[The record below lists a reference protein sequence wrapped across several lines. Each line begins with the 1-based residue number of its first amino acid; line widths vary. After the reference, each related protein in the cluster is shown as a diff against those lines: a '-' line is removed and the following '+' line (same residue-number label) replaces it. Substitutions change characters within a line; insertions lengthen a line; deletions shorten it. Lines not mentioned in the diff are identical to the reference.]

1 MQKMLFPKRGL
12 PLWDM
17 KLPAALLPVATPH
30 FHAPLTVPLS
40 LTEAPKEVMIVP
52 AMKVKKGQPLFTDEA
67 DMVTAAPAAGTVDAF
82 TDITHPLYGTL
93 TCVNMTQE
101 EGETLAIGAALSEET
116 ATADAIVTAAKR
128 AGIIDETDG
137 TPLYKKLSAPCD
149 LLVGDAVEAQ
159 PFASAA
165 FAVLLDAPEAVKK
178 GLALA
183 KKAIGANA
191 AHITVCLDN
200 DQMEAA
206 VKQQFADGEI
216 YFAKP
221 LYPVDVF
228 TDKKG
233 EVCRVGVQALAAL
246 HDAVYLGA
254 AATHGVV
261 TVAGDAAKE
270 PQNVRVAY
278 GTPVQSLLD
287 FCGVPNLEGAV
298 IAGDALTGVALA
310 DTSFPVLPGMTCIL
324 ALGKVAPVE
333 NDPCIGCGNCAA
345 VCHKGLLPYEIVRR
359 SENMHYERLVHLH
372 ADLCDGCG
380 ACSYVCPAERDVM
393 GSVLYAVRT
402 DTSLLLDWGGDGNA

>member
-1 MQKMLFPKRGL
+1 MLFPKRGL

-17 KLPAALLPVATPH
+17 KCPAALLPVATPH
-30 FHAPLTVPLS
+30 FHTPLAVPLS
-40 LTEAPKEVMIVP
+40 LTETPKEVLIVP
-52 AMKVKKGQPLFTDEA
+52 EMQVKKGQPLFTDQEG
-67 DMVTAAPAAGTVDAF
+67 MVTAATTAGTVSAF
-82 TDITHPLYGTL
+82 TDIHHPLYGEL

-101 EGETLAIGAALSEET
+101 EGDALPIGVASSLET
-116 ATADAIVTAAKR
+116 ASAQAIVAASKR

-137 TPLYKKLSAPCD
+137 VPLYEKLSAPCD
-149 LLVGDAVEAQ
+149 VLVGDAVEAQ
-159 PFASAA
+159 PYASAA
-165 FAVLLDAPEAVKK
+165 FAVLLDAPDAVKT

-183 KKAIGANA
+183 AKATA
-191 AHITVCLDN
+191 AAQTHITVCLEN
-200 DQMEAA
+200 EQLAAA
-206 VKQQFADGEI
+206 VKKQFDTKEL

-221 LYPVDVF
+221 LYPVDCF

-233 EVCRVGVQALAAL
+233 NVCRIGVQALAAL
-246 HDAVYLGA
+246 YEAVYHGA

-261 TVAGDAAKE
+261 TVAGDAVKE

-298 IAGDALTGVALA
+298 IAGDALTGVALS
-310 DTSFPVLPGMTCIL
+310 DTALPILPGMTCIL
-324 ALGKVAPVE
+324 ALGKVAPIE

-359 SENMHYERLVHLH
+359 SENMHYERLLHLR
-372 ADLCDGCG
+372 ADACDGCG

-393 GSVLYAVRT
+393 GAVLFAAQNDTSVL
-402 DTSLLLDWGGDGNA
+402 LDFGGDDNA